1 MGLCS
6 VKNAVSKYNGA
17 MNISTD
23 IVCLRYR
30 YTILREKIH
39 LKPYFYMEKRDGHNI
54 NYIYY
59 MMNKKVIIITI
70 VVLAILESVIFFYKQ
85 NAENSKKYTQNSIE
99 SEVVLASS
107 KEGYNSVVV
116 YQLNN
121 ALIVSAES
129 EAAFFDG
136 VRYEVETQGNV
147 DSSDIDIVWTNI
159 GGGTEK
165 TEDNDLII
173 AEIKISENG
182 KLTSD
187 TKINFAKN
195 AFDALEDVL
204 KSNKR

>member
-1 MGLCS
+1 M
-6 VKNAVSKYNGA
+6 SK
-17 MNISTD
+17 
-23 IVCLRYR
+23 
-30 YTILREKIH
+30 KI
-39 LKPYFYMEKRDGHNI
+39 YFESENLMKKR
-54 NYIYY
+54 
-59 MMNKKVIIITI
+59 VIISIVMAMTI
-70 VVLAILESVIFFYKQ
+70 FCGVIFFLEHKNIYDTEKD
-85 NAENSKKYTQNSIE
+85 AQNSMDNEI
-99 SEVVLASS
+99 VLTSS
-107 KEGYNSVVV
+107 SEGYNSVVV

-173 AEIKISENG
+173 AEIKISEKG
-182 KLTSD
+182 KLISD
-187 TKINFAKN
+187 TKINFAKK

>member
-1 MGLCS
+1 
-6 VKNAVSKYNGA
+6 
-17 MNISTD
+17 
-23 IVCLRYR
+23 
-30 YTILREKIH
+30 
-39 LKPYFYMEKRDGHNI
+39 MEERAGHNI

-70 VVLAILESVIFFYKQ
+70 VVLAILESVIFCYKQ
-85 NAENSKKYTQNSIE
+85 NAENSKRYAQNSMDNEI
-99 SEVVLASS
+99 VLTSS
-107 KEGYNSVVV
+107 SEGYNSVVV

-173 AEIKISENG
+173 AEIKISEDG
-182 KLTSD
+182 ELISD
-187 TKINFAKN
+187 NKINFAKK
-195 AFDALEDVL
+195 AFDAIEDVL
-204 KSNKR
+204 KNSKG

>member
-1 MGLCS
+1 
-6 VKNAVSKYNGA
+6 
-17 MNISTD
+17 
-23 IVCLRYR
+23 
-30 YTILREKIH
+30 
-39 LKPYFYMEKRDGHNI
+39 MEKRDGHNI

-70 VVLAILESVIFFYKQ
+70 VVLAILGSVIFFYKQ

-116 YQLNN
+116 YQLN

-182 KLTSD
+182 KLISD
-187 TKINFAKN
+187 TKINFAKK

>member
-1 MGLCS
+1 MQKIAK
-6 VKNAVSKYNGA
+6 KN
-17 MNISTD
+17 I
-23 IVCLRYR
+23 
-30 YTILREKIH
+30 
-39 LKPYFYMEKRDGHNI
+39 
-54 NYIYY
+54 
-59 MMNKKVIIITI
+59 
-70 VVLAILESVIFFYKQ
+70 
-85 NAENSKKYTQNSIE
+85 QNSIE

-107 KEGYNSVVV
+107 KEGYNSLVV

-173 AEIKISENG
+173 AEIKISEMVN
-182 KLTSD
+182 
-187 TKINFAKN
+187 
-195 AFDALEDVL
+195 
-204 KSNKR
+204 

>member
-1 MGLCS
+1 MS
-6 VKNAVSKYNGA
+6 FW
-17 MNISTD
+17 D
-23 IVCLRYR
+23 IVTDDYDIETSILVEIDFTF
-30 YTILREKIH
+30 TINDSNDNQFDAELYLESENLMK
-39 LKPYFYMEKRDGHNI
+39 KR
-54 NYIYY
+54 
-59 MMNKKVIIITI
+59 VIISIVMAMTI
-70 VVLAILESVIFFYKQ
+70 FCGVIFFLEHKNTYDTEKD
-85 NAENSKKYTQNSIE
+85 AQNSMDD
-99 SEVVLASS
+99 EVVLASS
-107 KEGYNSVVV
+107 SEGYNSVVV

-159 GGGTEK
+159 SGGTEK

-182 KLTSD
+182 KLISD
-187 TKINFAKN
+187 TKINFAKK

>member
-1 MGLCS
+1 
-6 VKNAVSKYNGA
+6 
-17 MNISTD
+17 
-23 IVCLRYR
+23 
-30 YTILREKIH
+30 
-39 LKPYFYMEKRDGHNI
+39 MEERDGHNI

-70 VVLAILESVIFFYKQ
+70 VVLAILESVIFYIKQ
-85 NAENSKKYTQNSIE
+85 NAENSKRYTQNSMDNEI
-99 SEVVLASS
+99 VLTSS
-107 KEGYNSVVV
+107 SEGYNSVVV

-173 AEIKISENG
+173 AEIKISEDG
-182 KLTSD
+182 ELISD
-187 TKINFAKN
+187 NKINFAKK
-195 AFDALEDVL
+195 AFDAIEDIL
-204 KSNKR
+204 KNSKG

>member
-1 MGLCS
+1 
-6 VKNAVSKYNGA
+6 
-17 MNISTD
+17 
-23 IVCLRYR
+23 
-30 YTILREKIH
+30 
-39 LKPYFYMEKRDGHNI
+39 MEKRDGHNI

-85 NAENSKKYTQNSIE
+85 NAENSKKNIQNSIE
-99 SEVVLASS
+99 SEDVLASS

-136 VRYEVETQGNV
+136 VRDEVETQGNV

-165 TEDNDLII
+165 NEDNDLII

-182 KLTSD
+182 KLISD
-187 TKINFAKN
+187 TKINFAKK

>member
-1 MGLCS
+1 
-6 VKNAVSKYNGA
+6 
-17 MNISTD
+17 
-23 IVCLRYR
+23 
-30 YTILREKIH
+30 
-39 LKPYFYMEKRDGHNI
+39 MEKRDGHNI

-136 VRYEVETQGNV
+136 VRYEVEKQGNV

-173 AEIKISENG
+173 AEIKISEDG
-182 KLTSD
+182 ELISD
-187 TKINFAKN
+187 NKINFAKK
-195 AFDALEDVL
+195 AFDAIEDVL
-204 KSNKR
+204 KNSKG

>member
-1 MGLCS
+1 
-6 VKNAVSKYNGA
+6 
-17 MNISTD
+17 
-23 IVCLRYR
+23 
-30 YTILREKIH
+30 
-39 LKPYFYMEKRDGHNI
+39 MEERAGNNI

-70 VVLAILESVIFFYKQ
+70 VVLAILESAIFYIKQ
-85 NAENSKKYTQNSIE
+85 NAENSKRYTQNSMDNEI
-99 SEVVLASS
+99 VLTSS
-107 KEGYNSVVV
+107 SEGYNSVVV

-173 AEIKISENG
+173 AEIKISEDG
-182 KLTSD
+182 ELISD
-187 TKINFAKN
+187 NKINFAKK
-195 AFDALEDVL
+195 AFDAIEDVL
-204 KSNKR
+204 KNSKG

>member
-1 MGLCS
+1 
-6 VKNAVSKYNGA
+6 
-17 MNISTD
+17 
-23 IVCLRYR
+23 
-30 YTILREKIH
+30 
-39 LKPYFYMEKRDGHNI
+39 MEKRDGHNI
-54 NYIYY
+54 DYIYY

-136 VRYEVETQGNV
+136 ARYEVETQGNV

-182 KLTSD
+182 KLISD
-187 TKINFAKN
+187 TKINFAKK

>member
-1 MGLCS
+1 MS
-6 VKNAVSKYNGA
+6 VYVSFWNLV
-17 MNISTD
+17 TD
-23 IVCLRYR
+23 DYDIETSILVEIDFTF
-30 YTILREKIH
+30 TINDSNDNQFDAELYLESENLMK
-39 LKPYFYMEKRDGHNI
+39 KR
-54 NYIYY
+54 
-59 MMNKKVIIITI
+59 VIISI
-70 VVLAILESVIFFYKQ
+70 VMAMIIFCGVIFFLEHKNTYDTEKD
-85 NAENSKKYTQNSIE
+85 AQNSIE

-116 YQLNN
+116 YQLHN

-182 KLTSD
+182 KLISD
-187 TKINFAKN
+187 TKINFAKK

>member
-1 MGLCS
+1 
-6 VKNAVSKYNGA
+6 
-17 MNISTD
+17 
-23 IVCLRYR
+23 
-30 YTILREKIH
+30 
-39 LKPYFYMEKRDGHNI
+39 MEKRDGHNI
-54 NYIYY
+54 DYIYY

-136 VRYEVETQGNV
+136 VRYEVKTQGNV

-182 KLTSD
+182 KLISD
-187 TKINFAKN
+187 TKINFAKK
-195 AFDALEDVL
+195 AFDAFEDVL

>member
-1 MGLCS
+1 
-6 VKNAVSKYNGA
+6 
-17 MNISTD
+17 
-23 IVCLRYR
+23 
-30 YTILREKIH
+30 
-39 LKPYFYMEKRDGHNI
+39 MEKRDGHNI

-136 VRYEVETQGNV
+136 ARYEVETQGNV

-182 KLTSD
+182 KLISD
-187 TKINFAKN
+187 TKINFAKK

>member
-1 MGLCS
+1 
-6 VKNAVSKYNGA
+6 
-17 MNISTD
+17 
-23 IVCLRYR
+23 
-30 YTILREKIH
+30 
-39 LKPYFYMEKRDGHNI
+39 MEKRDGHNI

-70 VVLAILESVIFFYKQ
+70 VVLAILGSVIFFYKQ

-129 EAAFFDG
+129 EVAFFDG

-159 GGGTEK
+159 SGGTEK
-165 TEDNDLII
+165 TEDKDLII

-182 KLTSD
+182 KLISD
-187 TKINFAKN
+187 TKINFAKK